1 MFLQE
6 YEEKWVD
13 VGVIRTSLFHFE
25 AGTRRP
31 TVLVATVELQ
41 LAMPTPR
48 IWTATSPILLTSSA

>member
-13 VGVIRTSLFHFE
+13 VGVIRTFAISFRGWHG
-25 AGTRRP
+25 AP
-31 TVLVATVELQ
+31 TVLVATVEPQ